1 MDYLIPTNDPRM
13 LFAFWLG
20 VCVVVASLVMLI
32 AILVIR
38 QWVERSERIH
48 RNAAERWRA
57 ILVDA
62 AHGRDV
68 PAPKLARSEVSG
80 FIDVWNE
87 LHDAPNMTADAH
99 AGVVRIAEQVGL
111 EDRLHHLVD
120 HGTFH
125 NRVMAIV
132 ASGHLRSPRLFDKL
146 AKLLGD
152 NSPIVSISAARAMM
166 KVDPAHAVQLVVPK
180 IVDRKDWVDG
190 GVAQVLHEAGAKLV
204 APELSSATLQVN
216 DDVASRLVRFL
227 AGIDPGAASP
237 VIRKILDEAH
247 DEHLVSTCLQVMTDG
262 SDLAVVRPLLQHPR
276 WHVRMHAAA
285 AMGKF
290 GGRDDVA
297 GLQPLLADA
306 QWWVRYRSAQAIQNL
321 IGNRAE
327 VERVRD
333 GQGDRFARDIL
344 DHVIAEQAM
353 GVSR

>member
-20 VCVVVASLVMLI
+20 VCVVVVSVVMLI

-68 PAPKLARSEVSG
+68 PAPKLPRSELSG

-87 LHDAPNMTADAH
+87 LHDASNVAPDAH
-99 AGVVRIAEQVGL
+99 AGMVRVAEQVGL
-111 EDRLHHLVD
+111 EDQLYHSID
-120 HGTFH
+120 HGNFH

-132 ASGHLRSPRLFDKL
+132 ATGHLRSARHFEKL
-146 AKLLGD
+146 ARLLSD

-166 KVDPAHAVQLVVPK
+166 KIDPAHAVQLVVPK

-227 AGIDPGAASP
+227 AGIDPAAATP

-276 WHVRMHAAA
+276 WHVRMHAASA
-285 AMGKF
+285 VGKF
-290 GGRDDVA
+290 GGQGDLA

-306 QWWVRYRSAQAIQNL
+306 QWWVRYRTAQAIQKL
-321 IGNRAE
+321 AGAPGE
-327 VERVRD
+327 VERIRD
-333 GQGDRFARDIL
+333 GQQDRFARDIL